1 MGMQRKTTYEIRFND
16 GRTLAIASLH
26 DEFSDEADA
35 ALETGA
41 ATLVAIDADGSER
54 TVTVT

>member
-1 MGMQRKTTYEIRFND
+1 MQRKTTYEIRFND
-16 GRTLAIASLH
+16 GRVLAIASLH
-26 DEFSDEADA
+26 EEFSDEADA